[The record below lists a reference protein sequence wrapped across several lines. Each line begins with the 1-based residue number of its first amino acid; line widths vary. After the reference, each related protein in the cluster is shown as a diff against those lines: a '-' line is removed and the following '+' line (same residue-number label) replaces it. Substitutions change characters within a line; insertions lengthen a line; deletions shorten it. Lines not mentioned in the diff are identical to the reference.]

1 LPTNEGD
8 ESVVSP
14 TQIQLV
20 QTTWEKLLPI
30 QNEAARLFYDRLFA
44 LDPSANALFRSGD
57 MREQGRKLTAMIT
70 IAVNGLKHLDTIVPA
85 IRELGRRHAGYRVTD
100 AHYDTVGAA
109 LIWTLELGL
118 GDDFTPEVQA
128 AWVDVYTL
136 LADTMKQAAAMEIA

>member
-1 LPTNEGD
+1 
-8 ESVVSP
+8 VVSP

-20 QTTWEKLLPI
+20 QTTWKKLLPI

-44 LDPSANALFRSGD
+44 LDPSAKSLFKSGD
-57 MREQGRKLTAMIT
+57 LREQGRKLTAMIT
-70 IAVNGLKHLDTIVPA
+70 TAVNGLNRLDTIAPA
-85 IRELGRRHAGYRVTD
+85 VGELGRRHAGYGVTD
-100 AHYDTVGAA
+100 AHYHTVGTA

-136 LADTMKQAAAMEIA
+136 LADTMKQGAALEVA

>member
-1 LPTNEGD
+1 
-8 ESVVSP
+8 VVSP

-20 QTTWEKLLPI
+20 QTTWNKLLPI

-44 LDPSANALFRSGD
+44 LDPSAKALFRSGD
-57 MREQGRKLTAMIT
+57 LREQGRKLTAMIT
-70 IAVNGLKHLDTIVPA
+70 TAVNGLDRLDAIVPA
-85 IRELGRRHAGYRVTD
+85 VRELGRRHAGYGVTD
-100 AHYDTVGAA
+100 AHYHTVGSA

-136 LADTMKQAAAMEIA
+136 LADTMKQAAALQVA